1 MVELSVTFL
10 PTYTKYVALITQS
23 GTNDPTVVE
32 LENTIGPI
40 IWTRVGTGIY
50 YGTLTGAFTLDKT
63 YVMLSQLDITTMV
76 GAYAKT
82 IDIIQV
88 DTTNDT
94 DLTNNTLEIRVYE

>member
-1 MVELSVTFL
+1 M
-10 PTYTKYVALITQS
+10 I
-23 GTNDPTVVE
+23 
-32 LENTIGPI
+32 
-40 IWTRVGTGIY
+40 
-50 YGTLTGAFTLDKT
+50 
-63 YVMLSQLDITTMV
+63 SQLDITTMV